1 MLSRDRI
8 DGGHGGGRTDIKCY
22 YSGTWMRLK
31 PLIWAEGPPIGLYG
45 TAVVQGLSSPWAR
58 WHSGTRDG
66 MDAKKTDPVGGTARA
81 RVSERLERAYESD
94 CVHGLMT
101 YVYMRSTQ
109 VKLVA
114 IVGVS
119 VFS

>member
-66 MDAKKTDPVGGTARA
+66 VDAKKTDPVQITEGN
-81 RVSERLERAYESD
+81 
-94 CVHGLMT
+94 MT
-101 YVYMRSTQ
+101 YLFFLFY
-109 VKLVA
+109 LFIF
-114 IVGVS
+114 IVFGRTLL
-119 VFS
+119 